1 MSTVPLTALLRRMR
15 QLEITLW
22 VVITAALP
30 AMVAD
35 RGVALA
41 AHQTGIVLAC
51 GTAGSTVRCSR
62 ASGHWS
68 TPRPCETCS
77 IFGATAKRTK
87 S

>member
-1 MSTVPLTALLRRMR
+1 MK

-35 RGVALA
+35 QGVALA

-51 GTAGSTVRCSR
+51 GTAGSTVRRSR
-62 ASGHWS
+62 A
-68 TPRPCETCS
+68 
-77 IFGATAKRTK
+77 ATHFLRA
-87 S
+87 